1 MKIKINNLVISNSP
15 HRRDLGG
22 LFIFL
27 LSVIGFAMS
36 GCEDDRALVIAP
48 DNFEVQV
55 TDQVKMIS
63 DTFVVNINEKITFN
77 FPAGCPDQI
86 LFYSGESGGEYR
98 YGSRSNYKSTD
109 GSVFESKITANTA
122 VNSFDALSAK
132 DYSLAAV
139 IGLNKSTTSEFKEAS
154 KIELMKLRATSTNAT
169 SLTDNFT
176 INSTTSQL
184 NLFAG
189 DLNLA
194 LVAKSADATKNML
207 SISALGFSV
216 TNSEIRDYSYVKNGV
231 SVVNKKTISYPIITN
246 TLSSSAWAQYAP
258 DSTIAIGTTN
268 KVQNALGYAWNLGGI
283 GETKYLPKPPTII
296 YESGT
301 GKVLVLLF
309 VPINSNNVKLATAY
323 PITVTAPVDDA
334 KKVAPGTTPS
344 ESWLISRAINPSAV
358 TPDPATLVKKVDQ
371 SSMLY
376 YQYIYKER
384 GVYKASF
391 VGINVGTNG
400 TSKVVREFVIL
411 VKNKTD
417 NL

>member
-1 MKIKINNLVISNSP
+1 MKNYINKSILM
-15 HRRDLGG
+15 
-22 LFIFL
+22 LFIIAFA
-27 LSVIGFAMS
+27 IGS
-36 GCEDDRALVIAP
+36 CNDERALVIAP
-48 DNFEVQV
+48 DSFEVKIS
-55 TDQVKMIS
+55 DHVKVLS
-63 DTFVVNINEKITFN
+63 DSLKVLPDTFVVNVNEKVTFN

-86 LFYSGESGGEYR
+86 LFYSGESGLEYR
-98 YGSRSNYKSTD
+98 FGNRSNYQSTD
-109 GSVFESKITANTA
+109 GSVFESKITTNTA
-122 VNSFDALSAK
+122 VNSFDALISK

-139 IGLNKSTTSEFKEAS
+139 IGLNKSTATEFKEAT

-176 INSTTSQL
+176 INSSTTQL
-184 NLFAG
+184 NLSAG

-207 SISALGFSV
+207 SISALGFGV
-216 TNSEIRDYSYVKNGV
+216 TNSEIRDYGFVKKGLTV
-231 SVVNKKTISYPIITN
+231 LNKKTISYPVITN
-246 TLSSSAWAQYAP
+246 TFSSAAWAQYAP

-268 KVQNALGYAWNLGGI
+268 KVLNASGYAWNLGEI

-296 YESGT
+296 YVGT
-301 GKVLVLLF
+301 TILAVIN
-309 VPINSNNVKLATAY
+309 VPLNNDSVRLASSY
-323 PITVTAPVDDA
+323 PISVTAPVVVA
-334 KKVAPGTTPS
+334 KKVAAGTTPS
-344 ESWLISRAINPSAV
+344 ESWLICRGINPAAV
-358 TPDPATLVKKVDQ
+358 TPDPATVVKRVDQ